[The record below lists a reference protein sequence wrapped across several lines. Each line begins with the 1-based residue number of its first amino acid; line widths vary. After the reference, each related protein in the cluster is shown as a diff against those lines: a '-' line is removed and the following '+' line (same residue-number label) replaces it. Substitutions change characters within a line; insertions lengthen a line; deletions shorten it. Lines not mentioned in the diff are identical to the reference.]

1 MIIVMAMMA
10 AISVNAQSDNYSK
23 WSMKGRVGGNLAT
36 ITDAEDTKMKLDVTA
51 GFGVDYRISKNFA
64 LALEVNHDGCISTQV
79 LQEFCNT
86 MYKKTR
92 RTKEEI
98 DTMLDGFREL
108 LETDVTIDLV
118 RHALQVKEEYGIQYY
133 DALVVSAA
141 EKLGC
146 QEIISEDLS
155 DGQIYRGM
163 RAVNPFK

>member
-1 MIIVMAMMA
+1 MRFFDTNILVYA
-10 AISVNAQSDNYSK
+10 A
-23 WSMKGRVGGNLAT
+23 
-36 ITDAEDTKMKLDVTA
+36 LDQDIRKRDIA
-51 GFGVDYRISKNFA
+51 RE
-64 LALEVNHDGCISTQV
+64 LLCHALEVNHDGCISTQV

-86 MYKKTR
+86 MYKKTK

-98 DTMLDGFREL
+98 DTMLDGFRDL
-108 LETDVTIDLV
+108 LATDVTIDLV

-146 QEIISEDLS
+146 HEIISEDLS
-155 DGQIYRGM
+155 DGQLYRGM